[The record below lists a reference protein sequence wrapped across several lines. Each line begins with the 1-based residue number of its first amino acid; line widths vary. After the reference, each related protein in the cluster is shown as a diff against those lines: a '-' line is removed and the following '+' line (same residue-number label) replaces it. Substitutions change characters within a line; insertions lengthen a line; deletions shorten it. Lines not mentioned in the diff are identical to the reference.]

1 MKNHRTDETSEKNK
15 LNNVSTGN
23 FITERDS
30 HLSQAQLHHQ
40 QVITAETPEDTDLCQ
55 GHLSQQQWIT
65 SDTPPEMKG
74 KCLYDV
80 ANCGEL

>member
-1 MKNHRTDETSEKNK
+1 MPLSQ
-15 LNNVSTGN
+15 
-23 FITERDS
+23 RDS

-65 SDTPPEMKG
+65 SDTPPEMKERCQAFTFH
-74 KCLYDV
+74 KSS
-80 ANCGEL
+80 GEG